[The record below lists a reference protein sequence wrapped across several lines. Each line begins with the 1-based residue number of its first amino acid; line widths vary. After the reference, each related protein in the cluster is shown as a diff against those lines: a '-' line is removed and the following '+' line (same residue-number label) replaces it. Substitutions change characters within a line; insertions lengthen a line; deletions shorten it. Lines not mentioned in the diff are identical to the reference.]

1 MPKVDG
7 FDQETYDAYVLA
19 QVQLPKRDDMAIGTI
34 VKRKRDHDGNPV
46 GRHDVNAILDT
57 RIYEVEFPDG
67 EVLECA
73 ANVIAENLYSQ
84 VDKEG
89 HHQVVFDDIVD
100 HKGTDKAMAK
110 SDDDLYVTI
119 NGRRKHRRITTK
131 GWKLCVLWKDGT
143 TSWEP
148 LSDLKEAYPIQTV
161 EYAVANNKL
170 DRYPAFAW

>member
-1 MPKVDG
+1 LV
-7 FDQETYDAYVLA
+7 E
-19 QVQLPKRDDMAIGTI
+19 GTI

-46 GRHDVNAILDT
+46 GRHDVNPILHT
-57 RIYEVEFPDG
+57 RIYKVEFPDG
-67 EVLECA
+67 EVLEYA

-89 HHQVVFDDIVD
+89 HHQVVFYDIVD

-110 SDDDLYVTI
+110 SADHLYVTV
-119 NGRRKHRRITTK
+119 NGRNHQRRSTK

-148 LSDLKEAYPIQTV
+148 LSD
-161 EYAVANNKL
+161 
-170 DRYPAFAW
+170 